1 MAEDDGTGRPV
12 YPTLPTTSTT
22 STASGGTSGN
32 GGGGGGGSA
41 DLNVDAAELVAFKNR
56 VDGLLT
62 RLDNSSA
69 APTEMAGGTV
79 ARADLG
85 TGFGEAD
92 ELYGVYRRVHGEL
105 QNLSRGLAGQIE
117 ALGIAVDGSRR
128 GYENIDDE
136 IKLRMQ
142 RISQDARR
150 DWERRERER
159 REEREQTADGGST
172 DARPADG
179 GGDSSGVTA

>member
-12 YPTLPTTSTT
+12 YPGLPTTSA
-22 STASGGTSGN
+22 ASGS
-32 GGGGGGGSA
+32 GGGSGST
-41 DLNVDAAELVAFKNR
+41 DLNVDAAELIKFKNR

-62 RLDNSSA
+62 KLDNSSA

-92 ELYGVYRRVHGEL
+92 ELYGVYRTVHTEL
-105 QNLSRGLAGQIE
+105 QNLSKGLAGQIE

-128 GYENIDDE
+128 GYENIDDD
-136 IKLRMQ
+136 IKRRMQ
-142 RISQDARR
+142 RISQDAQRN
-150 DWERRERER
+150 WERREQER
-159 REEREQTADGGST
+159 RAEQERDATDG
-172 DARPADG
+172 RPVSGD
-179 GGDSSGVTA
+179 GDSSGGAS